1 MSRFAQIDLS
11 QLPPPDV
18 VEALD
23 YEVQLDSAITR
34 MAELLPEVEDTLALE
49 SEPLRKLIEL
59 ITYSTLLLRARIN
72 DAARATMLAT
82 ATGSDLDNL
91 AALLGVV
98 RLVLDAGDQSA
109 TPPIAATM
117 EADDALRQRTQ
128 LALEGYT
135 TAGSVG
141 AYEFH
146 ARSADGRV
154 SDVSVISPSPGDVLV
169 TVLSTEGDGT
179 ASPELTGIVSDAV
192 NAEEVRPLCDS
203 VSVSAATI
211 LHYNVEATLE
221 IAEGPDA
228 GVVEA
233 AAQDA
238 VASYCASVHA
248 LGATVA
254 VSGLLRALH
263 QAGVISAT
271 LVSPT
276 ADIES
281 GATEA
286 PHCGTITITREAV

>member
-1 MSRFAQIDLS
+1 
-11 QLPPPDV
+11 
-18 VEALD
+18 
-23 YEVQLDSAITR
+23 
-34 MAELLPEVEDTLALE
+34 MAELAARGRGDAGAGKF
-49 SEPLRKLIEL
+49 EPLRKLIEL
-59 ITYSTLLLRARIN
+59 FTYITLLLRARIN

-82 ATGSDLDNL
+82 ATGADLDNL
-91 AALLGVV
+91 AALLGVA
-98 RLVLDAGDQSA
+98 RLVLDAGDPSA

-117 EADDALRQRTQ
+117 EADDALRQRAQ

-179 ASPELTGIVSDAV
+179 ASPELTDIVSQAV

-233 AAQDA
+233 ARKTRSRAIARLCMPWGRPSRSRDC
-238 VASYCASVHA
+238 CAPCTKPGSSAPRSCPDSRHRGRGDRGPA
-248 LGATVA
+248 LWHHHQSRVRWSDDDPATKFN
-254 VSGLLRALH
+254 
-263 QAGVISAT
+263 
-271 LVSPT
+271 SP
-276 ADIES
+276 
-281 GATEA
+281 
-286 PHCGTITITREAV
+286 